1 MQTCWSL
8 NSLFLGSILMLDC
21 HHQIC
26 AGLIRIRKTP
36 FKSSCSDP
44 IFDVTEG
51 FINTSIKFKPK
62 RGILI
67 TSGIETFKFYLSSS
81 LFLGHPCGKRKE
93 KKRKQFSQTLLY
105 EFWIGGMCCSV
116 FIDRYITYW
125 TNSLQ
130 ISSSITHHEFPV
142 SKSVVLVRVLA
153 AQMV

>member
-51 FINTSIKFKPK
+51 FISTSIKFKPK

-93 KKRKQFSQTLLY
+93 SSFLKLCYMNSELVECAARCLLTDTSPT
-105 EFWIGGMCCSV
+105 ELI
-116 FIDRYITYW
+116 
-125 TNSLQ
+125 
-130 ISSSITHHEFPV
+130 H
-142 SKSVVLVRVLA
+142 SKSLLPLPIMNF
-153 AQMV
+153 QC